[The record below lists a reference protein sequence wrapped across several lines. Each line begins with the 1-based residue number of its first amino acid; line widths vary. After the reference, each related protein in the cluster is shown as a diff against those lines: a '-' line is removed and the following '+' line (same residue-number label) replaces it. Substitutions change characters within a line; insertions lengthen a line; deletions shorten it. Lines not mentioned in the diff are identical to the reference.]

1 MVLLMMMLM
10 SLTMMMMMMMMMMDK
25 GVFQVGIR
33 ASTYVCVR
41 IHIKYTHS
49 CSCVHNYV
57 SVYVHACKLH
67 ANIPTKQIVYGTSV
81 LTHYPCV
88 TYDFFFAQYHR
99 KLTLLSS
106 KQGHQQEKT
115 NTNCTKIARST
126 LHMLQETREL

>member
-1 MVLLMMMLM
+1 MMVLLMMMLM
-10 SLTMMMMMMMMMMDK
+10 SLTMMMMMMMMMDK

-49 CSCVHNYV
+49 CLCVHNYV

-67 ANIPTKQIVYGTSV
+67 ANMPTKQIVYGTSV

-88 TYDFFFAQYHR
+88 TYDF
-99 KLTLLSS
+99 SS
-106 KQGHQQEKT
+106 L
-115 NTNCTKIARST
+115 NTTGN
-126 LHMLQETREL
+126 

>member
-10 SLTMMMMMMMMMMDK
+10 SLTMMMMMMMMDK

-49 CSCVHNYV
+49 CLCVHNYV

-67 ANIPTKQIVYGTSV
+67 ANIPTKQIVQTGRPSEDGQVYSV
-81 LTHYPCV
+81 LEPSPCV
-88 TYDFFFAQYHR
+88 HVSVC
-99 KLTLLSS
+99 LCVCMSLCVCMCVCVL
-106 KQGHQQEKT
+106 
-115 NTNCTKIARST
+115 C
-126 LHMLQETREL
+126 

>member
-1 MVLLMMMLM
+1 MMVLLMMMLM
-10 SLTMMMMMMMMMMDK
+10 SLTMMMMTVMMMMMMDK

-49 CSCVHNYV
+49 CLCVHNYV

-88 TYDFFFAQYHR
+88 TYDF
-99 KLTLLSS
+99 SS
-106 KQGHQQEKT
+106 L
-115 NTNCTKIARST
+115 NTTGN
-126 LHMLQETREL
+126 